1 MFGRFAKRVGETALE
16 GAAQGVGLSVGEEL
30 KGVVYQVDR
39 IADKVETMVSGED
52 LKRVESKVNEVH
64 DMVRV
69 LYEKFGLDPESGPEP
84 RKRDEID

>member
-16 GAAQGVGLSVGEEL
+16 GAAKGFGAGLSEEL
-30 KGVVYQVDR
+30 KPLAHAVGEGFETLEEKVD
-39 IADKVETMVSGED
+39 
-52 LKRVESKVNEVH
+52 EVH